1 MKEMQSP
8 ILLVEDTPNVRD
20 FLEAT
25 LKFKGYPIISVNN
38 GEEALQF
45 IAGQK
50 PALVITDILMPK
62 LDGYALVQ
70 KLRTDSDTYDI
81 PIIIISAT
89 YITPEDREF
98 AFQLGIARF
107 LEKPIDVEDFLLT
120 VAEVLLE
127 NHTTKPLPLSR
138 EKFLQGYRTRLETK
152 LRYKDTQIVRIERL
166 LPSLPAGQKSS
177 FKAMLDQAKY
187 DRGEIVKELS
197 RLNEEE
203 NEEES
208 TDN

>member
-1 MKEMQSP
+1 MKELQNP

-25 LKFKGYPIISVNN
+25 LKFKGYPIISVGN
-38 GEEALQF
+38 GEEALQC
-45 IAGQK
+45 IAEQK

-127 NHTTKPLPLSR
+127 NHTTKQLPLSR

-166 LPSLPAGQKSS
+166 LPSLPEGQKSS

-187 DRGEIVKELS
+187 DRAEITKELA
-197 RLNEEE
+197 RLND
-203 NEEES
+203 EES
-208 TDN
+208 EN

>member
-1 MKEMQSP
+1 MKDIQNP

-25 LKFKGYPIISVNN
+25 LKFKGYPVVSAHN
-38 GEEALQF
+38 GEEALQA
-45 IAGQK
+45 IADQK
-50 PALVITDILMPK
+50 PSLVITDILMPR

-70 KLRTDSDTYDI
+70 KLRTDPDTYDI

-107 LEKPIDVEDFLLT
+107 MEKPIDVEDFLLS

-127 NHTTKPLPLSR
+127 NQHTRPLPLSR
-138 EKFLQGYRTRLETK
+138 EAFLEGYRTRLETK
-152 LRYKDTQIVRIERL
+152 LRFKDTQIVRIERL
-166 LPSLPAGQKSS
+166 LPSLPEGQKAA
-177 FKAMLDQAKY
+177 FKSMLDQSKY
-187 DRGEIVKELS
+187 DRDEIRRELEK
-197 RLNEEE
+197 LGEEE
-203 NEEES
+203 KES
-208 TDN
+208 

>member
-1 MKEMQSP
+1 MKEIQEP
-8 ILLVEDTPNVRD
+8 ILLVEDTPSVRD

-25 LKFKGYPIISVNN
+25 LKFKGYPVISAHN
-38 GEEALQF
+38 GEEALQVV
-45 IAGQK
+45 AGQK
-50 PALVITDILMPK
+50 PALVVTDILMPK

-70 KLRTDSDTYDI
+70 RLRTDPDTYDI

-98 AFQLGIARF
+98 AYQLGIARF

-127 NHTTKPLPLSR
+127 TRNTKPLPLSR

-166 LPSLPAGQKSS
+166 LPSLPEGQRSAFKS
-177 FKAMLDQAKY
+177 MLEQSKY
-187 DRGEIVKELS
+187 DRNEIRRELE
-197 RLNEEE
+197 RLDEE
-203 NEEES
+203 
-208 TDN
+208 DN